1 MSLVESLGAA
11 SQARSATT
19 TAMSERLA
27 QSQVQSAAPA
37 VAKTELRSAVQQST
51 ATSTT
56 RIMLESP
63 PKEAVPPRRSL
74 PVGTSTAAYLIEM
87 RLSQELAQLQEEQ
100 KKE

>member
-11 SQARSATT
+11 SQTRSATT
-19 TAMSERLA
+19 TAMSEPLA

-63 PKEAVPPRRSL
+63 PKEAALPRRSL

-87 RLSQELAQLQEEQ
+87 RLSQELAQLQEDQ

>member
-11 SQARSATT
+11 SQTRSATT

-56 RIMLESP
+56 RIMLENP
-63 PKEAVPPRRSL
+63 PKEAAPPPPKPARWYIDS
-74 PVGTSTAAYLIEM
+74 
-87 RLSQELAQLQEEQ
+87 RLSH
-100 KKE
+100 